1 MGIKT
6 DSMMKGA
13 GLGSAFGPVGTA
25 IGAGLGFMQG
35 GKEQT
40 AEQNGSMLDA
50 YQRGVQA
57 INDDRNEALRM
68 DDTDEKAIMD
78 SFKVGWGMF

>member
-13 GLGSAFGPVGTA
+13 EAGSAFGPVGTA

-35 GKEQT
+35 GKEQAGMQT
-40 AEQNGSMLDA
+40 GSMLDA
-50 YQRGVQA
+50 YRNGLRE

-68 DDTDEKAIMD
+68 DDSDERAIMD
-78 SFKVGWGMF
+78 SFKAGWGIY

>member
-6 DSMMKGA
+6 ESAIQGA
-13 GLGSAFGPVGTA
+13 KAGSAAGPYGA
-25 IGAGLGFMQG
+25 IIGAGIGFMQG

-50 YQRGVQA
+50 YRRGVQA

-78 SFKVGWGMF
+78 SFNAGWGMF

>member
-13 GLGSAFGPVGTA
+13 KVGSAFGPVGTA

>member
-1 MGIKT
+1 MGYK
-6 DSMMKGA
+6 SEGA
-13 GLGSAFGPVGTA
+13 LSGAKAGSAFGPVGTA

-50 YQRGVQA
+50 YRRGVQA

-78 SFKVGWGMF
+78 SFKVGWGIY

>member
-25 IGAGLGFMQG
+25 VGAGLGFMQG

-40 AEQNGSMLDA
+40 AAQNGSMLDA
-50 YQRGVQA
+50 YRKGLQE

-68 DDTDEKAIMD
+68 DDSDERAIMN
-78 SFKVGWGMF
+78 SFKAGWGIY

>member
-1 MGIKT
+1 MSIKT

-13 GLGSAFGPVGTA
+13 EAGSAFGPVGTA
-25 IGAGLGFMQG
+25 IGAGLGFIQG

-40 AEQNGSMLDA
+40 AAQNGSMLDA
-50 YQRGVQA
+50 YRKGLQG

-68 DDTDEKAIMD
+68 DDSDERAIMD
-78 SFKVGWGMF
+78 SFKAGWGIY

>member
-13 GLGSAFGPVGTA
+13 KAGSAFGPVGTA
-25 IGAGLGFMQG
+25 IGAGLGFVQG

-40 AEQNGSMLDA
+40 GTQTGSMLDA
-50 YQRGVQA
+50 YRKGLQE

-68 DDTDEKAIMD
+68 DDSDERAIMD
-78 SFKVGWGMF
+78 SFKAGWGIY

>member
-1 MGIKT
+1 MSIKT

-13 GLGSAFGPVGTA
+13 EAGSAFGPWGAA
-25 IGAGLGFMQG
+25 IGAGLGFIQG

-40 AEQNGSMLDA
+40 AAQNGSMLDA
-50 YQRGVQA
+50 YRKGLQG

-68 DDTDEKAIMD
+68 DDSDERAIMD
-78 SFKVGWGMF
+78 SFKAGWGMF